1 MNFNFTENSK
11 GYVEKALT
19 KEEFNNYSQLRA
31 GILGLKGKRSD
42 LFDEIRNVERQM
54 EFLQNEFRQ
63 NQEIIETSEK
73 DFKKFIDDLAKKY
86 NLGDGLF
93 NISETEPHIIKIVS
107 Q

>member
-11 GYVEKALT
+11 GYVEKTLT

-31 GILGLKGKRSD
+31 GILNLKGKRSD

-93 NISETEPHIIKIVS
+93 NISENAPHTIELVS
-107 Q
+107 